1 MPGRLPARSERS
13 GGFRDRA
20 EGDREYRRGG
30 AEKKVGPGSDF
41 KPEFVCFIPHD
52 CDLLLIVLL
61 VYAIAQM
68 GAISVL
74 LCLVSW
80 LPAE

>member
-1 MPGRLPARSERS
+1 MPGRLPARSERP

-41 KPEFVCFIPHD
+41 KPEFVC
-52 CDLLLIVLL
+52 LLELRDPFLFPFSIV
-61 VYAIAQM
+61 VN
-68 GAISVL
+68 
-74 LCLVSW
+74 W